1 MKNKKRENPFISLV
15 FNIVIPTL
23 ILTKLS
29 SPDKLGQLNSL
40 IIAVLFPLTYGII
53 DMIKS
58 KKVNKISLLGLI
70 SVFLT
75 GVVGILKLDPQLLA
89 IKEASVPAIIGI
101 AVLITAKTKNPLT
114 KMFLMNDTIFN
125 VEKIE
130 QKLEE
135 TQNTEVFNKK
145 LYNSTFM
152 LALSFLVS
160 SVLNYILAKVI
171 VVSPAGTEEF
181 NKELGQM
188 MAYSYPVIVIPS
200 MIIMGVSLWYVM
212 SNLTK
217 LTGFKIEDVMIDNKK
232 DK

>member
-75 GVVGILKLDPQLLA
+75 GVVGVLKLDPQLLA

>member
-75 GVVGILKLDPQLLA
+75 GVVGVLKLDSQLLA